1 MCLAFGVGLS
11 LGDCRTTC
19 VALIS
24 AQSSMS
30 ARNAEPETVALAVLD
45 VCERAAVAGREPDYD
60 DEDNRDS
67 QFMKSAIES
76 IKSRLRVLKRQSA
89 AGWRPEFTKMLDSCH
104 SIAVER
110 VDFMEKEGVRTQKM
124 KCMACGRKEHCCKF
138 ALNGVGRFISS
149 DFNEDNV
156 CDLRG
161 NFVRFMNEYMYITD
175 DVRFINNIKEG
186 HLDDC
191 DFGEYTIGET
201 CLRKAE
207 LYFLVNTL
215 IMENCYEAYME
226 WQEEPYNAKDPG
238 RERWL
243 WANEENA
250 KAFVQ
255 KLEQL
260 ELAIADEKRHVPMWG
275 TDGNLWAKI
284 DKARGKASADE
295 EEERVELLR
304 ERAHQTLARFKKS
317 LENRCEE
324 EEEEE
329 SAVEVSDNESADED
343 GRGQPR
349 GCKGGSSRRKSRRVL
364 ESEEER
370 SDVEE
375 PVPCVGKD
383 KGKRIR
389 SGNAPVHPVR
399 KSRRQQNLSPEDIEV
414 AAALSGM
421 PRNEGEAVAT
431 VFEEEE
437 EEEPT
442 PTPAPTPAP
451 SSTEAQNVTR
461 LVGTRRPGPTAVSMA
476 RQQRVPG
483 GRLPAR
489 QNALI
494 NLGTLQVRL
503 LREARMDD
511 AAICTN
517 AMFVLQEL
525 MSRVSELQ
533 HSVEA

>member
-1 MCLAFGVGLS
+1 
-11 LGDCRTTC
+11 
-19 VALIS
+19 
-24 AQSSMS
+24 MS

-45 VCERAAVAGREPDYD
+45 VCERAARGSETPVGSEPDYD
-60 DEDNRDS
+60 DEGNRDL

-138 ALNGVGRFISS
+138 ALNGVGRFKSS
-149 DFNEDNV
+149 DFNEGNV
-156 CDLRG
+156 RDLRD
-161 NFVRFMNEYMYITD
+161 NFTRFMKEYMYITK

-191 DFGEYTIGET
+191 DFGEYTLGET

-207 LYFLVNTL
+207 LYFLVNTF
-215 IMENCYEAYME
+215 IMESCYEAYME
-226 WQEEPYNAKDPG
+226 WQEEPDDANDPVC
-238 RERWL
+238 ERWL

-250 KAFVQ
+250 TAFVK

-260 ELAIADEKRHVPMWG
+260 ELAIADEKRHVPAWG
-275 TDGNLWAKI
+275 TDGNLWAKM
-284 DKARGKASADE
+284 DKARGKASGDE
-295 EEERVELLR
+295 EQDRVELLR
-304 ERAHQTLARFKKS
+304 ERAHRTLARFKKS
-317 LENRCEE
+317 LEKRCVEE

-329 SAVEVSDNESADED
+329 EEEEDVEVGDNESADESE
-343 GRGQPR
+343 GGQP
-349 GCKGGSSRRKSRRVL
+349 GGRKRSSSRRKARRVL
-364 ESEEER
+364 ESEESEEER

-383 KGKRIR
+383 SGKRVR
-389 SGNAPVHPVR
+389 STNAPIHPVR
-399 KSRRQQNLSPEDIEV
+399 KSLRQQNRSPEDMEM

-421 PRNEGEAVAT
+421 PRNEGEAAAI

-437 EEEPT
+437 EEEELA
-442 PTPAPTPAP
+442 PAP
-451 SSTEAQNVTR
+451 TEAQNVTR
-461 LVGTRRPGPTAVSMA
+461 LVGTRRPAPTAVSMA

-525 MSRVSELQ
+525 MSRVNELQ
-533 HSVEA
+533 HSIEA

>member
-1 MCLAFGVGLS
+1 
-11 LGDCRTTC
+11 
-19 VALIS
+19 
-24 AQSSMS
+24 MS

-45 VCERAAVAGREPDYD
+45 VCERAARGLETPVGREPDYD
-60 DEDNRDS
+60 DEHNRDL

-138 ALNGVGRFISS
+138 ALNGIGRFNSS
-149 DFNEDNV
+149 DFNEADV
-156 CDLRG
+156 RDLRD
-161 NFVRFMNEYMYITD
+161 NFMRFMNEYTHITD
-175 DVRFINNIKEG
+175 DASFIDNIKEG
-186 HLDDC
+186 HLDAN

-207 LYFLVNTL
+207 IYFLVNTF

-226 WQEEPYNAKDPG
+226 WQEEPYNAKDPV
-238 RERWL
+238 RNRWL

-250 KAFVQ
+250 EAFLQ
-255 KLEQL
+255 KLKQL
-260 ELAIADEKRHVPMWG
+260 ELAIADEKRHVPRWG
-275 TDGNLWAKI
+275 TDGNLWARI
-284 DKARGKASADE
+284 DKARDKASGNE
-295 EEERVELLR
+295 EQDRIELLR
-304 ERAHQTLARFKKS
+304 ERAHQTLTLFKKS
-317 LENRCEE
+317 LEKRCVEEEEEQEE

-329 SAVEVSDNESADED
+329 EEDVEVGDNESADESE
-343 GRGQPR
+343 GGQPIGR
-349 GCKGGSSRRKSRRVL
+349 KGSYSRRKARRML

-375 PVPCVGKD
+375 PLPCVEKD
-383 KGKRIR
+383 SGKRGR
-389 SGNAPVHPVR
+389 SGNAPIHPVR
-399 KSRRQQNLSPEDIEV
+399 KSRRQQNLSPEDMGLE
-414 AAALSGM
+414 AALSEM
-421 PRNEGEAVAT
+421 PRNEGECSGSA
-431 VFEEEE
+431 FEEQEEEEEE
-437 EEEPT
+437 EEEPAQA
-442 PTPAPTPAP
+442 PA
-451 SSTEAQNVTR
+451 EEQNDTR
-461 LVGTRRPGPTAVSMA
+461 LTGTRRPTPTAASMA
-476 RQQRVPG
+476 QQQRVPGVPG
-483 GRLPAR
+483 GRLPSR

-525 MSRVSELQ
+525 MSRVNELQ
-533 HSVEA
+533 HSIEG